1 MAEVSNFDEET
12 ENGQNKTPGTIDSK
26 RISNSR
32 KEQIGDVNKVPF
44 YKLFSF
50 ADSVDYALM
59 AIGLVSA
66 LGSGLCLP
74 FMTLLFGELADSF
87 GKNGRTSSVAH
98 EVSKASV
105 KFVYLAVGSGI
116 AAFSQV
122 SCWMITGERQAVRI
136 RHLHLK
142 AILRQD
148 IGYFDKEASTGE
160 ILDRMTNDTILIQS
174 AIGEKVGKFLQLS
187 ASFFGGFVIAFTKG
201 WILALVLLS
210 AIPVLVISA
219 ALMTVLMS
227 KLTSRGQSAYSA
239 AAVVAEQTVSSI
251 RTVASFTGEKQAVAK
266 YEKFLYRAYEAGV
279 HEGLAAGLGSGVFM
293 LVLFSSYALAIWF
306 GAKMIIQHGY
316 SGGDVLNIIMAV
328 LMGSFS
334 LGQVSPCLS
343 AFAAGQ
349 VAAFKIYDTISR
361 KPEIDPISAE
371 GRVMNDIKGDVELND
386 VHFSYPSRP
395 NAKIFIGF
403 SLRVPNGTTLALV
416 GESGSGKSTVIN
428 LVERFY
434 DPQAGEVLIDGIN
447 IKEFQLRWI
456 RGKIGLVSQEPVLF
470 ASSIKDNI
478 LYGKDDASME
488 EVEAAAEHANAA
500 KFIDKLPQGLD
511 TMVGQN
517 GTQLSGGQKQRIAL
531 ARAILKD
538 PRILLLDEATSALD
552 AESERLVQKA
562 LDRVM
567 INRTT
572 LIVAHRLSTVKN
584 ADAIAVIQHGKIVE
598 EGSHLELMQNIDGAY
613 SRLIRLQE
621 LNKSSP
627 QISLNDQS
635 GAEIMADSGQHSS
648 QRVSFLRSISRGS
661 SETGN
666 SSRHSFS
673 LSMGVPIP
681 INELH
686 SSFGD
691 PKNLTSSQ
699 HKVEHKIPLC
709 RLACLS
715 KPEIPELLLGSLAA
729 GVNGAVLPIF
739 GLLFSSVVATFYEPA
754 HKLRKDSKFW
764 SLMFVVLG
772 LVSLL
777 ATPLKTY
784 FFSVAGCKLI
794 KRIRL
799 MCFEKVVHMEIS
811 WFDKLEN
818 SSSSIGSRLSTDAT
832 SVRSLVGD
840 SLGLLVQNIATAVVG
855 LIISFTASWQLSLIV
870 LFLLPL
876 IGLNGYLHMKFIA
889 GFSADAKKS
898 YEEATQVAGDAIGSI
913 RTVASFC
920 AEAKVLALHNEKCE
934 VPLRLGTKQGLLS
947 GAGLGISLFF
957 LYSVYAVSYY
967 AGARLVDDGKITF
980 GHVFRVFLGL
990 SMTAVAISQS
1000 GALAPDSGRAKAGAA
1015 SIFTFLDQQS
1025 KINSLDNSGTILE
1038 NVKGDIEFLNVS
1050 FKYPS
1055 RPDVQI
1061 FKDLCL
1067 AIHSGKTV
1075 ALVGESGCGKSTILS
1090 LLQRFYDPDAGQIT
1104 LDGVEIQ
1111 TLKLKWLRQ
1120 QMGLVSQEPVLF
1132 NDTIRANIAYGKEG
1146 NATETEIF
1154 AAAELAN
1161 AHKFISSLQEG
1172 YDTMVGE
1179 RGIQLSGGQKQR
1191 VAIAR
1196 AILKGPRILLLDEA
1210 TSALDAESER
1220 VVQDA
1225 LDRVI
1230 LNRTTIIVAHR
1241 LSTITKADVIAVVK
1255 KGVIA
1260 EEGKHEDL
1268 INKKDG
1274 IYSSLVALQNG
1285 NAHDVGA
1292 CA

>member
-1 MAEVSNFDEET
+1 MAT
-12 ENGQNKTPGTIDSK
+12 
-26 RISNSR
+26 
-32 KEQIGDVNKVPF
+32 
-44 YKLFSF
+44 
-50 ADSVDYALM
+50 
-59 AIGLVSA
+59 GLVTA
-66 LGSGLCLP
+66 MGSGLSLP
-74 FMTLLFGELADSF
+74 LMTLLFGELANSF
-87 GKNGRTSSVAH
+87 GNNVGTRSVAH
-98 EVSKASV
+98 EVSKVSL

-116 AAFSQV
+116 AAFAQI

-136 RHLHLK
+136 RNLYLE

-148 IGYFDKEASTGE
+148 IGYFDKEANTGE
-160 ILDRMTNDTILIQS
+160 IMDRMTNETVLIQN

-210 AIPVLVISA
+210 VIPVLVISA
-219 ALMTVLMS
+219 ASMTVLIS

-239 AAVVAEQTVSSI
+239 AAVVAEQTISSI

-266 YEKFLYRAYEAGV
+266 YEKSLYRAYEAGV

-306 GAKMIIQHGY
+306 GAKMIIHKGY

-328 LMGSFS
+328 LMGSLS

-349 VAAFKIYDTISR
+349 VAACKIYHAISR

-371 GRVMNDIKGDVELND
+371 GRVLKDIKGDVELHD

-395 NAKIFIGF
+395 NENICIGF

-470 ASSIKDNI
+470 TSSIKDNI
-478 LYGKDDASME
+478 LYGKDGASIE
-488 EVEAAAEHANAA
+488 EVENAAEHANAA

-517 GTQLSGGQKQRIAL
+517 GIQLSGGQKQRIAL

-552 AESERLVQKA
+552 AESERVVQEA

-598 EGSHLELMQNIDGAY
+598 EGSHSELTQDLDGAY

-621 LNKSSP
+621 FNKASP
-627 QISLNDQS
+627 QNSLNDKS
-635 GAEIMADSGQHSS
+635 GEDITSDSGQHSS
-648 QRVSFLRSISRGS
+648 QHISSLRSLSRGS

-673 LSMGVPIP
+673 LSMGVPLP
-681 INELH
+681 VNKLH
-686 SSFGD
+686 SSSGD

-709 RLACLS
+709 RLARLN

-729 GVNGAVLPIF
+729 GVNGAILPLF
-739 GLLFSSVVATFYEPA
+739 GFLFSSVVTTFYEPA
-754 HKLRKDSKFW
+754 HKLRKESKFW
-764 SLMFVVLG
+764 AFMFVLLG

-811 WFDKLEN
+811 WFDKMEN
-818 SSSSIGSRLSTDAT
+818 SSSLISSRLSTDAT

-840 SLGLLVQNIATAVVG
+840 SLGLLVQNIATAAVG

-876 IGLNGYLHMKFIA
+876 IGLNGYFHMKFIA

-920 AEAKVLALHNEKCE
+920 AEVKILELHKEKCE
-934 VPLRLGTKQGLLS
+934 VPLRLGTQQGLLS

-967 AGARLVDDGKITF
+967 AGARLVDAGKITF

-1000 GALAPDSGRAKAGAA
+1000 GALAPDSGKARAGAA
-1015 SIFTFLDQQS
+1015 SIFTFLDQQL
-1025 KINSLDNSGTILE
+1025 KIDSLDNSGMILE
-1038 NVKGDIEFLNVS
+1038 NVKGDIEFRNVS

-1104 LDGVEIQ
+1104 LDGVEVQ
-1111 TLKLKWLRQ
+1111 TLKLKWLRK

-1146 NATETEIF
+1146 SATETEIF

-1172 YDTMVGE
+1172 YNTMVGE

-1196 AILKGPRILLLDEA
+1196 AMLKGPRILLLDEA

-1241 LSTITKADVIAVVK
+1241 LSTITNADVIAVLND
-1255 KGVIA
+1255 GVIA

-1268 INKKDG
+1268 IHKKDG
-1274 IYSSLVALQNG
+1274 IYASLVALQ
-1285 NAHDVGA
+1285 AAGA
-1292 CA
+1292 

>member
-1 MAEVSNFDEET
+1 MAEVNHFDKET
-12 ENGQNKTPGTIDSK
+12 ENGQNQTPGTTDIK
-26 RISNSR
+26 RISNSGN
-32 KEQIGDVNKVPF
+32 EQIGDVNKVPF

-50 ADSVDYALM
+50 ADSADYALM
-59 AIGLVSA
+59 ATGLVSA
-66 LGSGLCLP
+66 MGSGLCLP
-74 FMTLLFGELADSF
+74 FMTLLFGELANSF
-87 GKNGRTSSVAH
+87 GNNVGTRSVAH
-98 EVSKASV
+98 EVSKVSL

-136 RHLHLK
+136 RNLYLE

-148 IGYFDKEASTGE
+148 IGYFDKEANTGE
-160 ILDRMTNDTILIQS
+160 IMDRMTNETILIQN

-210 AIPVLVISA
+210 VIPFLVISA
-219 ALMTVLMS
+219 ALMTVLIS

-239 AAVVAEQTVSSI
+239 AAVVAEQTISSI

-266 YEKFLYRAYEAGV
+266 YEKSLCRAYEAGV

-306 GAKMIIQHGY
+306 GAKMIIHNGY

-328 LMGSFS
+328 LMGSLS

-349 VAAFKIYDTISR
+349 VAAYKIYRAISR

-371 GRVMNDIKGDVELND
+371 GRVLKDIKGDVELHD

-395 NAKIFIGF
+395 NENIFIGF

-470 ASSIKDNI
+470 ALSIKDNI
-478 LYGKDDASME
+478 LYGKDGASIE
-488 EVEAAAEHANAA
+488 EVETAAEHANAA

-517 GTQLSGGQKQRIAL
+517 GIQLSGGQKQRIAL

-552 AESERLVQKA
+552 AESERVVQEA

-572 LIVAHRLSTVKN
+572 LIVAHRLSAVKN

-598 EGSHLELMQNIDGAY
+598 EGSHSELTQDLDGAY

-621 LNKSSP
+621 FNKASP
-627 QISLNDQS
+627 QNSLNDKS
-635 GAEIMADSGQHSS
+635 GAEITSDSGQHSS
-648 QRVSFLRSISRGS
+648 QHISFLRSLSRGS

-681 INELH
+681 VNELH

-691 PKNLTSSQ
+691 PKNLTSSK

-709 RLACLS
+709 RLARLN

-729 GVNGAVLPIF
+729 GVNGAILPLF
-739 GLLFSSVVATFYEPA
+739 GFLFSSVVTTFYEPA
-754 HKLRKDSKFW
+754 HKLWKESKFW
-764 SLMFVVLG
+764 AFMFVLLG

-811 WFDKLEN
+811 WFDKMEN
-818 SSSSIGSRLSTDAT
+818 SSSLISSRLSTDAT

-840 SLGLLVQNIATAVVG
+840 SLGLLVQNIATAAVG

-920 AEAKVLALHNEKCE
+920 AEVKILELHKEKCE

-967 AGARLVDDGKITF
+967 AGARLVDAGKTTF

-1000 GALAPDSGRAKAGAA
+1000 GALAPDSGKARAGAA
-1015 SIFTFLDQQS
+1015 SIFTFLDQQL
-1025 KINSLDNSGTILE
+1025 KIDSFDNSGTILE
-1038 NVKGDIEFLNVS
+1038 NVKGDIEFRNVS

-1104 LDGVEIQ
+1104 LDGVEVQ
-1111 TLKLKWLRQ
+1111 TLKLKWLRK

-1146 NATETEIF
+1146 NGTETEIF

-1172 YDTMVGE
+1172 YNTMVGE

-1196 AILKGPRILLLDEA
+1196 AMLKGPRILLLDEA

-1241 LSTITKADVIAVVK
+1241 LSTITNADVIAVVNN
-1255 KGVIA
+1255 GVIA

-1268 INKKDG
+1268 IHKKDG
-1274 IYSSLVALQNG
+1274 IYASLVALQ
-1285 NAHDVGA
+1285 AAGA
-1292 CA
+1292 